1 MTNKE
6 YFPINFDTVN
16 DVKNTILKLETLYK
30 NNKYEH
36 RKVSH
41 VSMIMY
47 GRLKLLKDKKK
58 KEFELAERYFE
69 FLKER
74 TKLSQIQRH
83 KFKFKF

>member
-6 YFPINFDTVN
+6 YFPIKFDTVN
-16 DVKNTILKLETLYK
+16 DVKNTILQLEALYK
-30 NNKYEH
+30 NKKYEH

-47 GRLKLLKDKKK
+47 VRLKLLKDKKK
-58 KEFELAERYFE
+58 KEYELSKRYFD

-74 TKLSQIQRH
+74 TKLSEIQRH